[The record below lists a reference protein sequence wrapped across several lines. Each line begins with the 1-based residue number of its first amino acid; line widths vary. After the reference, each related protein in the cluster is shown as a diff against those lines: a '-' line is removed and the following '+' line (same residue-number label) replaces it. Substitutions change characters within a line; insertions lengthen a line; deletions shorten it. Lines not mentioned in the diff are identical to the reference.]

1 MKNQWTLLI
10 GLVFAI
16 IIAIFAVVNVDQV
29 PVNYIFGE
37 AYWPLILVIL
47 GSALIGAVISASFVF
62 FNLFSKTRQIK
73 HLTKDVEQR
82 DQQIEQLTKDVEQ
95 KNEEIQ
101 YLEKDLHAKEKQLTK
116 QQHVQLPNV
125 EQEIIPAEE
134 Q

>member
-82 DQQIEQLTKDVEQ
+82 DQQIEQLTKDVAQ

-101 YLEKDLHAKEKQLTK
+101 HLEKDLHAKEKQLTK

>member
-29 PVNYIFGE
+29 PVNYILGE

-101 YLEKDLHAKEKQLTK
+101 HLEKDLHAKEKQLTK

>member
-101 YLEKDLHAKEKQLTK
+101 HLEKGLHAKEKQLTK

>member
-101 YLEKDLHAKEKQLTK
+101 HLEKDLHAKEKQLTK

>member
-37 AYWPLILVIL
+37 AYWPMILVIL

-73 HLTKDVEQR
+73 HLTKDLEQR
-82 DQQIEQLTKDVEQ
+82 DQQIEQLTKDVAQ

-101 YLEKDLHAKEKQLTK
+101 HLEKDLHAKEKQLTK

>member
-101 YLEKDLHAKEKQLTK
+101 QLEKDLHAKEKQLTK

>member
-82 DQQIEQLTKDVEQ
+82 DQQIEQLTKDVAQ

-101 YLEKDLHAKEKQLTK
+101 HLEKDLHAKEKQLTK

-125 EQEIIPAEE
+125 EQEIIPDEE

>member
-101 YLEKDLHAKEKQLTK
+101 HLEKDLHAKEKQLTK
-116 QQHVQLPNV
+116 QHVQLPNV

>member
-95 KNEEIQ
+95 KSEEIQ
-101 YLEKDLHAKEKQLTK
+101 QLEKDLHAKEKQLTK

>member
-95 KNEEIQ
+95 KNGEIQ
-101 YLEKDLHAKEKQLTK
+101 HLEKDLHAKEKQLTK